1 MAHKPPDVSSKFIL
15 GAVTTRLTVTV
26 PTGLSGGELV
36 RVAAPDGSYHTVMVP
51 DGLSAGQQFS
61 VELLASPADG
71 SAMELAKVKVII
83 VHAYPIAC
91 VLEAFFSRNRWLR
104 MHG

>member
-71 SAMELAKVKVII
+71 SAMELAKVKMAK
-83 VHAYPIAC
+83 HAWLTATLLTPVTFAC
-91 VLEAFFSRNRWLR
+91 
-104 MHG
+104 HG